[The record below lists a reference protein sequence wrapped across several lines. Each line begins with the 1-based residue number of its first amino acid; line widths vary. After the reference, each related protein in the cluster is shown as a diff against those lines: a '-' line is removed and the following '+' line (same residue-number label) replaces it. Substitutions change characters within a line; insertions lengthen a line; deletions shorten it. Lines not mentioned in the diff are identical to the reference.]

1 VEIAKMF
8 ASLGFKV
15 DMASLNSFD
24 TGIRHSKGEIAKFSR
39 EMNEAARKTT
49 VLINRLGTLNS
60 AFDAGKIVNAT
71 KTIKANA
78 KAYRK
83 AADDAEV
90 SVGSFSKKLE
100 KLMLTLSRTDN
111 HLLNG
116 MSNMISYSSSVLH
129 ASTSVEALVRH
140 IRELRALGGGRA
152 SINMNQNGHG
162 GSRDN
167 SGAAGGG
174 VGQPSGGSGAAA
186 FAAGTMVQRFFRPM
200 LGAGPVAGG
209 ALTAGYALKE
219 VVQTGREYQRMVTK
233 LQAVSRSTEEFNA
246 NLKYVQ
252 QTSQKLG
259 VSTVEIGNAFAGI
272 FEVTKSTQG
281 MERTQEAY
289 SGFLKFFKVM
299 QMSADE
305 TKGAMRAIQ
314 QMFNKGKVMA

>member
-1 VEIAKMF
+1 MEIAKMF

-60 AFDAGKIVNAT
+60 SFDASKIVNAT
-71 KTIKANA
+71 KSIKANS

-90 SVGSFSKKLE
+90 SIGSFSKKLE
-100 KLMLTLSRTDN
+100 ILMLTLSRTDN

-116 MSNMISYSSSVLH
+116 MSNMIAYSSSVL
-129 ASTSVEALVRH
+129 AAKTSVEALVLQ
-140 IRELRALGGGRA
+140 IRELRAMGGGKA
-152 SINMNQNGHG
+152 SINVNQSTHG
-162 GSRDN
+162 GARR
-167 SGAAGGG
+167 
-174 VGQPSGGSGAAA
+174 SGGSESSPSQVMDSGAA
-186 FAAGTMVQRFFRPM
+186 FAAGGIAQRFLRPM

-233 LQAVSRSTEEFNA
+233 LQAVSRSTEEFNT

-252 QTSQKLG
+252 KTSQELG
-259 VSTVEIGNAFAGI
+259 TSTVEFGNAYAGI
-272 FEVTKSTQG
+272 FETTKNTQG
-281 MERTQEAY
+281 IEKTQEAFA
-289 SGFLKFFKVM
+289 GFSKFFKVM
-299 QMSADE
+299 QMSSEE